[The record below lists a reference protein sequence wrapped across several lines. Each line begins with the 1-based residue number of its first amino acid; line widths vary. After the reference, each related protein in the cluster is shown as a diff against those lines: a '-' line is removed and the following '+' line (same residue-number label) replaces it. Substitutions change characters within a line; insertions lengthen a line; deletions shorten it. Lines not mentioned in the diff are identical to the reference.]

1 MNMDAKE
8 KLAEA
13 KKQLEL
19 LKKDLELYNIKEQ
32 LSHASS
38 IKKHIAEDVSISKAC
53 EQDSSL
59 AKDRGQLF
67 DELKTIQDNILA
79 KVLGEKED
87 ENEGNYDNT
96 YIHNFT
102 EAKKELAKLVD
113 EELHQ
118 QAFADELLKTTEE
131 FNIHCKSLQSVS
143 NKCSNDNYTL
153 LLMGEY
159 QTGKTTTLDT
169 LCDGR
174 HIGEIGSGIV
184 TSAVPLYISYAEHD
198 KVDVIWKTP
207 DELKQLF
214 VHVGGHIDD
223 FDYNTFNIADDS
235 QRSSLLIALDN
246 YRTTKDCPKVGDEAR
261 YLSLCSIVLKYYG
274 TPALESQKSQR
285 IHFSDIPRITKFP
298 SSIETRW
305 YSDGVEQFKIEES
318 VFVFISKVECGYP
331 SHTLKEIRS
340 TIIDCPGLFANK
352 YDTEVTM
359 NALTD
364 ADAIIF
370 MLPYYA
376 EAGENIRTSLGTLKK
391 KYPDVLRKLIL
402 VNNISS
408 AATNSNFADK
418 NVETAKGILGDGITI
433 VKFDAL
439 LSYLGMIRKSYSK
452 GSLTDFDIQHFVED
466 TKRKVEDRQRTGKET
481 NNTRR
486 RKEIIIESF
495 SDAWKYRSRPF
506 YLDEDVCVEDII
518 EEGGLYGLVNNILM
532 FVEKNRAYSLIYA
545 KGVSLLKTE
554 LNGMRNSMIS
564 SYIEPYMSSR
574 ENRIKQ
580 WQERSTKLKEFEEK
594 KMVVVNNVLF
604 DSTSQPSLEKR
615 LTNGI
620 YSKLFSDNVYNDMI
634 NRICSTLYEN
644 KGTLFKKCMQ
654 LKKSKSEKEAEL
666 KSFITP
672 LIEEDITAVIKDRVN
687 YWNSLLSTNQDDTYN
702 SIFIPAVSQIES
714 ELKLEWKQIYAEDK
728 IFKNRMNDFITISRS
743 TEKFFTN
750 AKKESADLSSV
761 GRSNVFKALLADISL
776 AITGIASLIA
786 SYICFLFLSALASG
800 VAVANPIG
808 LMVALIVFLSG
819 GIFVIFKGPDA
830 VKKAFIEKM
839 AVEIRKKLQ
848 EENFFD
854 KIRNIVSAEN
864 SRLLSSYSSSIQPN
878 KEKFEN
884 EKTLA
889 TQTSETEIEKN
900 CFTAAEIIEIINNQ
914 MVVYDGFISKYVGNK
929 NS

>member
-1 MNMDAKE
+1 MDAKE
-8 KLAEA
+8 KLAKA
-13 KKQLEL
+13 KEQVEL
-19 LKKDLELYNIKEQ
+19 LKKDQNIFSIKEQ

-87 ENEGNYDNT
+87 ENEGNYDYT

-159 QTGKTTTLDT
+159 QTGKTTTLDA
-169 LCDGR
+169 LCNGR
-174 HIGEIGSGIV
+174 HIGEIGSGTV

-214 VHVGGHIDD
+214 VHVGGHIDN
-223 FDYNTFNIADDS
+223 FDYNTFNIDDDI
-235 QRSSLLIALDN
+235 QRKTLLSALDN
-246 YRTTKDCPKVGDEAR
+246 YRTTKDCPKVGDDTR

-274 TPALESQKSQR
+274 TPALESQKGQCIR
-285 IHFSDIPRITKFP
+285 FSDTSRITKFP
-298 SSIETRW
+298 SSMETRW
-305 YSDGVEQFKIEES
+305 YSDGVTQFTIEES
-318 VFVFISKVECGYP
+318 VFIFISKVECGCP
-331 SHTLKEIRS
+331 SNTLKEMRS
-340 TIIDCPGLFANK
+340 TIIDCPGLFANA

-376 EAGENIRTSLGTLKK
+376 EAGKDIRTSLETLKK
-391 KYPDVLRKLIL
+391 NYPDVLRKLIL

-408 AATNSNFADK
+408 AAANSNFADK
-418 NVETAKGILGDGITI
+418 NVETAKGIFGDDITI

-439 LSYLGMIRKSYSK
+439 LSYLGVIRKSYTK
-452 GSLTDFDIQHFVED
+452 GSLTDFDIQHFVKD
-466 TKRKVEDRQRTGKET
+466 MKRKVKKAPKSRL
-481 NNTRR
+481 

-506 YLDEDVCVEDII
+506 YLDEDVSVEDII
-518 EEGGLYGLVNNILM
+518 EEGGLYGLVNNILS

-574 ENRIKQ
+574 EDRIKQ

-620 YSKLFSDNVYNDMI
+620 YSKLFSENVYNDMI

-687 YWNSLLSTNQDDTYN
+687 YWNSLLSANQDDTYN

-761 GRSNVFKALLADISL
+761 GRSNVFKALLADMSL
-776 AITGIASLIA
+776 TITGIASLIA
-786 SYICFLFLSALASG
+786 SYICFLFLCAAASS

-808 LMVALIVFLSG
+808 LMVAMIALLSG
-819 GIFVIFKGPDA
+819 GVIVIFKGPDA

-864 SRLLSSYSSSIQPN
+864 SRLLSSFSSSIQLN
-878 KEKFEN
+878 KDKFEN
-884 EKTLA
+884 EKALA
-889 TQTSETEIEKN
+889 TQTSETEIEQN

-914 MVVYDGFISKYVGNK
+914 IIVYNGFIIKYVRNE

>member
-1 MNMDAKE
+1 MDAKE

-13 KKQLEL
+13 KKQVAL
-19 LKKDLELYNIKEQ
+19 LKKDLEFYKIKEQ

-38 IKKHIAEDVSISKAC
+38 IKKHIVEDVSISKAC

-59 AKDRGQLF
+59 AEDRGQLF

-79 KVLGEKED
+79 KVLREKED
-87 ENEGNYDNT
+87 ENEGSYENT
-96 YIHNFT
+96 YIHDFT

-118 QAFADELLKTTEE
+118 QAFADELIGTTEE
-131 FNIHCKSLQSVS
+131 FHKHCKSLQSVS
-143 NKCSNDNYTL
+143 KKCSDDNYTL

-169 LCDGR
+169 ICDGR

-198 KVDVIWKTP
+198 KVEIIWKTP
-207 DELKQLF
+207 DELKKLF

-223 FDYNTFNIADDS
+223 FEYKTFNIDDDY
-235 QRSSLLIALDN
+235 QRKTLLFALDN
-246 YRTTKDCPKVGDEAR
+246 YRTTKDCPKVGDDAR
-261 YLSLCSIVLKYYG
+261 YLSLCSIVLKYYR
-274 TPALESQKSQR
+274 TPALESQKSQSL
-285 IHFSDIPRITKFP
+285 HFSDISRITKFP
-298 SSIETRW
+298 SSMETRW
-305 YSDGVEQFKIEES
+305 HSEGATQFTIEES
-318 VFVFISKVECGYP
+318 VFVFISKVECRCP

-340 TIIDCPGLFANK
+340 TIIDCPGLFANE

-364 ADAIIF
+364 ADAILY

-376 EAGENIRTSLGTLKK
+376 EAGKNIRTSLETLKK

-402 VNNISS
+402 VNNTSS
-408 AATNSNFADK
+408 AAANSNFADK
-418 NVETAKGILGDGITI
+418 NVETAKGILGDDITI

-439 LSYLGMIRKSYSK
+439 LSYLGVIRKSYTK
-452 GSLTDFDIQHFVED
+452 GSLTNYDIQHFVED
-466 TKRKVEDRQRTGKET
+466 TKRKVEEAPKYRL
-481 NNTRR
+481 RR
-486 RKEIIIESF
+486 EIKIDSF
-495 SDAWKYRSRPF
+495 SDAWKYRCRPF
-506 YLDEDVCVEDII
+506 DIDEDVSVDVII
-518 EEGGLYGLVNNILM
+518 EEGGFYGLVNNILS

-545 KGVSLLKTE
+545 KGVLQLKKE

-564 SYIEPYMSSR
+564 SYVEPYTSSR
-574 ENRIKQ
+574 EERTKQ
-580 WQERSTKLKEFEEK
+580 WHVRACKLKEFEEK
-594 KMVVVNNVLF
+594 KDVVVKRVLF
-604 DSTSQPSLEKR
+604 SSTSQPSLVER

-620 YSKLFSDNVYNDMI
+620 YNKLFSEGVYNDMI

-644 KGTLFKKCMQ
+644 KGTLFKKSMQ
-654 LKKSKSEKEAEL
+654 VNKSKAEKEADL
-666 KSFITP
+666 KKIITP
-672 LIEEDITAVIKDRVN
+672 LIEEDIIAVIKDRTD
-687 YWNSLLSTNQDDTYN
+687 YWNSLLSTNQDETYN
-702 SIFIPAVSQIES
+702 SIFTPAVSQIES
-714 ELKLEWKQIYAEDK
+714 ELKLEWKQIYAEDI
-728 IFKNRMNDFITISRS
+728 IFKDRMNDFITISPS
-743 TEKFFTN
+743 TESFFTN

-761 GRSNVFKALLADISL
+761 GRSNLLKALLADISL
-776 AITGIASLIA
+776 TITGIASLIA
-786 SYICFLFLSALASG
+786 SYICFLFLSAAASG

-808 LMVALIVFLSG
+808 LTVALIAFLSG
-819 GIFVIFKGPDA
+819 GVIVIFKGSDA
-830 VKKAFIEKM
+830 IKKKFIEKM

-864 SRLLSSYSSSIQPN
+864 NRLLTSYSSSIQPN

-884 EKTLA
+884 EKDLA